1 MLYVLFYLRCH
12 GENDNVVFELANKYD
27 LLGNFEMDTFQLI
40 KSDGTVLPTEI
51 SDKLVKL
58 FFSISDVYEE
68 EMKLY
73 KGSLGDFITEK

>member
-1 MLYVLFYLRCH
+1 
-12 GENDNVVFELANKYD
+12 
-27 LLGNFEMDTFQLI
+27 MDTFQLI
-40 KSDGTVLPTEI
+40 KSDGTELPTEI